1 VATPSQT
8 DAPVLRHARLEDSAR
23 IAELCGQ
30 LGYPST
36 REQIERRLHE
46 VVAHD
51 GNAVAVAETSSGE
64 LAAVLDIFVVWG
76 ITSDMHA
83 ELAAFVVDE
92 RFRSQG
98 VGRLLLAYAEDW
110 AREKGCKEIAL
121 RSNVIR
127 DRAHGFYENLGYR
140 HIKTQ
145 KAFRKHL

>member
-1 VATPSQT
+1 VATPWES
-8 DAPVLRHARLEDSAR
+8 DALILRHARLEDSAR

-36 REQIERRLHE
+36 REQIDRRLHQ
-46 VVAHD
+46 VVGHE
-51 GNAVAVAETSSGE
+51 GNAVMVAETPDGE
-64 LAAVLDIFVVWG
+64 IAAVLDIFVVWG
-76 ITSDMHA
+76 ITSDVYA

-92 RFRSQG
+92 RFRSRG
-98 VGRLLLAYAEDW
+98 IGRQLLAYAEDW
-110 AREKGCKEIAL
+110 AREKGCKEIGL

-127 DRAHGFYENLGYR
+127 DRAHIFYESLQYR

>member
-8 DAPVLRHARLEDSAR
+8 DGLTLRHARLEDSAR

-36 REQIERRLHE
+36 SDQIERRLHQA
-46 VVAHD
+46 VGHD
-51 GNAVAVAETSSGE
+51 GNAVMVAETDGGE
-64 LAAVLDIFVVWG
+64 VAAVLDIFVVWG
-76 ITSDMHA
+76 ITSDMYA
-83 ELAAFVVDE
+83 ELAAFVVDD

-98 VGRLLLAYAEDW
+98 IGRQLLAYAEDW
-110 AREKGCKEIAL
+110 AREKGCKEIGL

-127 DRAHGFYENLGYR
+127 DRAHIFYQTLEYR

-145 KAFRKHL
+145 KAFRKQL

>member
-1 VATPSQT
+1 MATAPQT
-8 DAPVLRHARLEDSAR
+8 DGLILRHARLEDSAR

-36 REQIERRLHE
+36 CEQLDRRLHQ

-51 GNAVAVAETSSGE
+51 GNAVMVAEIPGGE
-64 LAAVLDIFVVWG
+64 VAAVLDIFLVWG
-76 ITSDMHA
+76 ITSDVYA
-83 ELAAFVVDE
+83 EIAAFVVDD

-98 VGRLLLAYAEDW
+98 IGRQLLAYAEDW
-110 AREKGCKEIAL
+110 AREKGCKEIGL

-127 DRAHGFYENLGYR
+127 DRAHVFYQTLEYR

-145 KAFRKHL
+145 KAFRKSL

>member
-1 VATPSQT
+1 MATASQA
-8 DAPVLRHARLEDSAR
+8 DDLILRHARLEDAAR

-36 REQIERRLHE
+36 REQLDRRLHQ

-51 GNAVAVAETSSGE
+51 GNAVMVAETRGGQI
-64 LAAVLDIFVVWG
+64 AAVLDIFVVWG

-98 VGRLLLAYAEDW
+98 IGRRLLA
-110 AREKGCKEIAL
+110 
-121 RSNVIR
+121 
-127 DRAHGFYENLGYR
+127 
-140 HIKTQ
+140 
-145 KAFRKHL
+145 

>member
-1 VATPSQT
+1 MATPSQP
-8 DAPVLRHARLEDSAR
+8 DAPILRHARLEDAAR

-36 REQIERRLHE
+36 REQLDRRLHQ

-51 GNAVAVAETSSGE
+51 GNAVMVAETRDGE
-64 LAAVLDIFVVWG
+64 IAAVLDIFVVWG
-76 ITSDMHA
+76 ITSDVHA

-92 RFRSQG
+92 RFRSRG
-98 VGRLLLAYAEDW
+98 IGRLLLAYAEDW
-110 AREKGCKEIAL
+110 AREKGCKEIGL

-127 DRAHGFYENLGYR
+127 DRAHIFYESLEYR

-145 KAFRKHL
+145 KAFRKRL

>member
-1 VATPSQT
+1 MATPSQT
-8 DAPVLRHARLEDSAR
+8 DGLILRHARLEDSAR

-36 REQIERRLHE
+36 REQLDRRLHQ

-51 GNAVAVAETSSGE
+51 GNAVMVAETLSGE
-64 LAAVLDIFVVWG
+64 VAAVLDIFVVWG

-98 VGRLLLAYAEDW
+98 IGRRLLAYAEDW

-127 DRAHGFYENLGYR
+127 GRAHVFYQTLEYH

-145 KAFRKHL
+145 KAFRKQL

>member
-1 VATPSQT
+1 VATPWQA
-8 DAPVLRHARLEDSAR
+8 DGLILRHARLEDATR

-36 REQIERRLHE
+36 REQLDRRLHE

-51 GNAVAVAETSSGE
+51 GNAVVVAETRSGE
-64 LAAVLDIFVVWG
+64 IAAALDIFVVWG

-92 RFRSQG
+92 RFRSLG
-98 VGRLLLAYAEDW
+98 IGRQLLEYAEDW

-127 DRAHGFYENLGYR
+127 DRAHGFYEGLGYR
-140 HIKTQ
+140 LIKIQ
-145 KAFRKHL
+145 KAFRKRL